1 MPVFWLAVVG
11 ALALLVRR
19 TWKASKKRR
28 QMNVS
33 AEDQAPADSESPSL
47 DDSAEAV

>member
-1 MPVFWLAVVG
+1 MPVFWFAVVG
-11 ALALLVRR
+11 AIALLVRR

-28 QMNVS
+28 QLNVS
-33 AEDQAPADSESPSL
+33 AEDQVPADGDSAL

>member
-1 MPVFWLAVVG
+1 MPVLWFAVVG

-28 QMNVS
+28 QMNVV
-33 AEDQAPADSESPSL
+33 ADEQRPADDQSAAL

>member
-1 MPVFWLAVVG
+1 MPVFWFAVVG

-28 QMNVS
+28 SQAMPEEQEPE
-33 AEDQAPADSESPSL
+33 APEDGL
-47 DDSAEAV
+47 

>member
-1 MPVFWLAVVG
+1 MPVFWFAVVG
-11 ALALLVRR
+11 ALVLLVRR

-28 QMNVS
+28 QMN
-33 AEDQAPADSESPSL
+33 APADEQLPADDEPAAL